1 MFMNLSHLKY
11 AIEVAKT
18 KSISKAAENLFMN
31 QPNLSRAIKELEDSL
46 GTTLFKRT
54 SKGIS
59 ITPHGHEF
67 LNYAEKI
74 LNQVNEAENMFKGEQ
89 SDVQKFSISVPRA
102 TYISHAFSQFLNKI
116 DSDKPIEFF
125 YKETNSMRAITNITQ
140 SDYKLG
146 IIRYQ
151 KIFDSKFK
159 AMLSEKDLDSEL
171 IYEFHYLVLMSK
183 NNPLSSKEILEY
195 KDLDGY
201 IEIAHGDPYVP
212 SLPISEVKKA
222 EYLDM
227 IEKRVYVFERASQ
240 FDILENV
247 DNSFMWVSP
256 LPQIYLDRYNLVQ
269 IPCKSNKKGYKDIL
283 IYRKNYRF
291 SKLDEMFVTEI
302 CMAKRNT

>member
-1 MFMNLSHLKY
+1 MNLSHLKY

-18 KSISKAAENLFMN
+18 KSISRAAENLFMN

-46 GTTLFKRT
+46 GATLFKRT

-59 ITPHGHEF
+59 ITPQGYEF

-74 LNQVNEAENMFKGEQ
+74 LNQVNEAANMFKGDQ
-89 SDVQKFSISVPRA
+89 SDIQKFSISVPRA

-116 DSDKPIEFF
+116 DSDKPMEFF

-159 AMLSEKDLDSEL
+159 TMLSEKDLDSEL
-171 IYEFHYLVLMSK
+171 IYEFYYLVLMSK
-183 NNPLSSKEILEY
+183 DNPLSSKEILEY

-222 EYLDM
+222 EYLDT

-240 FDILENV
+240 FDILSNV
-247 DNSFMWVSP
+247 NNSFMWVSP
-256 LPQIYLDRYNLVQ
+256 LPQEYLDKYNFVQ

-283 IYRKNYRF
+283 IYRKNYKF
-291 SKLDEMFVTEI
+291 SKLDDMFVTEI